1 MFNIKKLYNH
11 KVLSFIT
18 IQHLMPF
25 DLLYLEK
32 SNFLSDNLIVRR
44 KRLVQRIKLTAQYF
58 RNKKSFL
65 ISEY

>member
-1 MFNIKKLYNH
+1 
-11 KVLSFIT
+11 
-18 IQHLMPF
+18 MPF
-25 DLLYLEK
+25 DLLYSEK
-32 SNFLSDNLIVRR
+32 SNLLSDNLIVRR

>member
-11 KVLSFIT
+11 KVLNFIT

-25 DLLYLEK
+25 DLLYSERANL
-32 SNFLSDNLIVRR
+32 LSDNLIGRR